1 MRCAVL
7 ERTQKANG
15 QLCQFF
21 KGAGARLGV
30 PVGRAASTE
39 DRQSGFSTMR
49 SCSDLPFPKV
59 SVALASH
66 TYIHRPSPQPQG
78 TPGAA
83 DNPVRQEVAEPNS
96 ADAERVASAHTAGP
110 RSACSD
116 EAVSKEW
123 AARAGPPQHR
133 QLNLGT
139 CCARV

>member
-1 MRCAVL
+1 MRCALL

-15 QLCQFF
+15 QLCQLF
-21 KGAGARLGV
+21 KGAGTRLGV
-30 PVGRAASTE
+30 PVGRAASAE
-39 DRQSGFSTMR
+39 DRQSGFSTSR
-49 SCSDLPFPKV
+49 SSSDLPFPKV
-59 SVALASH
+59 SAAMASDKC
-66 TYIHRPSPQPQG
+66 IHRPSPQAQG

-83 DNPVRQEVAEPNS
+83 DIPVRQEEAEANS

-110 RSACSD
+110 RSACTD

-133 QLNLGT
+133 QLNLGM